1 MRAAVRG
8 LVLLLGFSFSASY
21 LLAQT
26 GSEDAIFTIAVTAP
40 TPAKDVQLRY
50 FLTDQAGVAWR
61 STVAVASDDKVVIRA
76 DTTGRVPKTLNA
88 IAYAPGC
95 QFVTF
100 SAEDLTTSPREGEFQ
115 CQKLPTVELRGTI
128 AKAPTQ
134 QQLQVQSMYVVRW
147 AGKFFADSGVSISP
161 LLLNKSTVEADGTF
175 SMELPDF
182 TSDPLWNSLSN
193 DASLIFFLVDPATG
207 HRVAELK
214 PAAVFAPNGSLKVA
228 SSYPEV
234 TFKIRK
240 NTTKQAKAT
249 Q

>member
-1 MRAAVRG
+1 MRAAVRA
-8 LVLLLGFSFSASY
+8 LILLLGFGLSATY

-26 GSEDAIFTIAVTAP
+26 GQDDAIFTIAVTAP

-61 STVAVASDDKVVIRA
+61 TTLAVASDDKVVIRA
-76 DTTGRVPKTLNA
+76 DTAGRVPKTLNA

-95 QFVTF
+95 QFVTY
-100 SAEDLTTSPREGEFQ
+100 SAEDLTVSPRQGEFQ
-115 CQKLPTVELRGTI
+115 CQKLPTLELRGTI
-128 AKAPTQ
+128 AKPPTQ
-134 QQLQVQSMYVVRW
+134 QLEVQSMYVVRW

-161 LLLNKSTVEADGTF
+161 LLLTKSTVEADGTF

-182 TSDPLWNSLSN
+182 TSDPLWNSLAN

-207 HRVAELK
+207 HRVAELQ
-214 PAAVFAPNGSLKVA
+214 PAAAFAPNGDLKVA

-234 TFKIRK
+234 TFSIRT
-240 NTTKQAKAT
+240 NTTKEAKAA